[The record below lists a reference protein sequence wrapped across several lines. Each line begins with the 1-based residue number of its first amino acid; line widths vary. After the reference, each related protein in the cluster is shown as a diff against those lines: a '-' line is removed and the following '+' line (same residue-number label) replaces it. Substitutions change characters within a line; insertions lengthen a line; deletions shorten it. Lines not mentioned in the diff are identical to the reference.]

1 MFYAIEIVLDY
12 TSQPY
17 REVHRVWSELRSS
30 FLRAGFLPDGRSF
43 RIHLDPGH
51 AGRLARI
58 TLAQAEA
65 RLNREDINL
74 YRYLRHF
81 YGYPVDCVDNLLLPG
96 PETIEVNLFA
106 RLKSCN
112 HSTVTDFAR
121 FLG

>member
-17 REVHRVWSELRSS
+17 REVHRVWTELRSS

-43 RIHLDPGH
+43 RIHLDPAH
-51 AGRLARI
+51 AGRLARKA
-58 TLAQAEA
+58 LAQAET
-65 RLNREDINL
+65 RLNREDIDL
-74 YRYLRHF
+74 YHYLRHF
-81 YGYPVDCVDNLLLPG
+81 YGYPVDCVDNLLLPCVD
-96 PETIEVNLFA
+96 TIEVNLFGQ
-106 RLKSCN
+106 LNGSN